1 MGKNT
6 SPEQEKKTE
15 TQPSTEGAAL
25 GAQETVSQTDV
36 NVRGEESGN
45 DAPANLFTKSAGKE
59 ASQAKEDPVAVR
71 LIIQQLDEYAA
82 KCGKGSGE
90 TTEARQA
97 THSLHV
103 AIRTM
108 CTLKGA
114 SLKKVFK
121 HLYVLIK
128 ENKTGAFTVPMPL
141 RWAADISGENERKNF
156 AMFMGLVIQY
166 ARLEDPKY
174 IHERSDVKRVLS
186 FIKDQDIHN
195 SMLSQFASK

>member
-1 MGKNT
+1 MGNNNT
-6 SPEQEKKTE
+6 PDQEKKTE
-15 TQPSTEGAAL
+15 TKQSTEGAEL
-25 GAQETVSQTDV
+25 GSQKPVKQNDA
-36 NVRGEESGN
+36 NVRGAESGN
-45 DAPANLFTKSAGKE
+45 EAPEGLFNKPTNKDNSADN
-59 ASQAKEDPVAVR
+59 EDPMVVR
-71 LIIQQLDEYAA
+71 LIIEQLDEYAA

-90 TTEARQA
+90 TKEARQA
-97 THSLHV
+97 THALHI

-108 CTLKGA
+108 CTLKGQ

-141 RWAADISGENERKNF
+141 RWASDISGETERKNF

-186 FIKDQDIHN
+186 FIKNQDIHN